1 MTPLSVIGALAGR
14 KPNRAG
20 YARANCPL
28 CALAKGSED
37 RDLSLW
43 GSAEIGRW
51 GCFRCGAGGRLE
63 AEDGFEPRGK
73 PEERPQVELP
83 EGYYQLGLEP
93 GLSAVSLAPAR
104 EYVRRRGVSERM
116 LREAEVGACA
126 SGPAAG
132 RVVVPIRRVD
142 GSLAGWV
149 GRAWGPAWKKY
160 LYAQGT
166 ERVLYN
172 ARCLDADREGP
183 VIAVEGTFDTFP
195 YWPDAVAFLGS
206 PTEAQAQVLERS
218 KRPVAVVLD
227 GDAWRQGEALAMRLR
242 RAGVRATSVRLG
254 PREDPDER
262 PEEVRRLAQEG
273 LV

>member
-1 MTPLSVIGALAGR
+1 MTPLSVLSALAGR
-14 KPNRAG
+14 RPNRAG
-20 YARANCPL
+20 YARTNCPL
-28 CALAKGSED
+28 CALAKGSDD
-37 RDLSLW
+37 RDGSLW
-43 GSAEIGRW
+43 GNADMGRW

-63 AEDGFEPRGK
+63 AEDGFIPQAK
-73 PEERPQVELP
+73 QEERPQVELP
-83 EGYYQLGLEP
+83 EGYYPLGYEP
-93 GLSAVSLAPAR
+93 GLSALALEPAR
-104 EYVRRRGVSERM
+104 AYVRSRRVSDRA

-142 GSLAGWV
+142 GTLAGWV

-172 ARCLDADREGP
+172 ARCLESGSAEP

-206 PTEAQAQVLERS
+206 PTEAQAQALECS
-218 KRPVAVVLD
+218 PRPIAVVLD

-242 RAGVRATSVRLG
+242 RAGVRAGSVRLE
-254 PREDPDER
+254 PKEDPDER
-262 PEEVRRLAQEG
+262 PEEVRRLAQEC
-273 LV
+273 LP